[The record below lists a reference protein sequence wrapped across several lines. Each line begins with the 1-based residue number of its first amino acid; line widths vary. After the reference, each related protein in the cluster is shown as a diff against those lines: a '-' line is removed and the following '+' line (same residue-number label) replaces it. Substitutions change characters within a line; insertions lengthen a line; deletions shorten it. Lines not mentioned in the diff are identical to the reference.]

1 MKTIKYLTFIL
12 LLGTVAFLSSCMNDD
27 PDFGQDEEG
36 KTEAVEGEGQISF
49 AEVKLSVNVAVT
61 TKADAPVDTKDYI
74 IQIYSTKNNL
84 LVKEYPKYSE
94 MPDIITLEAGEYRIE
109 ALSHQVQSAEWEKP
123 FYKGTQTFTI
133 KKDEV
138 TVIDVIECTL
148 QNIMVTV
155 NFSNDL
161 KELLK
166 GDESVVVT
174 IGKGELTFNKKDID
188 EGKAGFF
195 KAAEVS
201 NILIAKFQGT
211 VDGEWVQMT
220 DNFIN
225 VKGGEHRNVVFNL
238 EIPSI
243 GDMAVKLKLNAVC
256 KKEDLMAWVQPG
268 DEAILPEDPTV
279 NPGPGKAPTIA
290 GEGFNMM
297 DEIVVKEGEVK
308 TVIVNIAADNG
319 IQNLRVT
326 IDSETLTPEILKSVG
341 LSSEFDLANPGS
353 ADLEAALSGLGF
365 PVGTAVV
372 GVQNLVFDITQFTPL
387 LGLYGAA
394 SHNFII
400 TVVDQAG
407 NTKTATL
414 AMKSIK

>member
-1 MKTIKYLTFIL
+1 MKTIKYNFLVCL
-12 LLGTVAFLSSCMNDD
+12 VCAFGLFNACMNDD
-27 PDFGQDEEG
+27 PDFGQEDD
-36 KTEAVEGEGQISF
+36 KTEMAEGEGQISF
-49 AEVKLSVNVAVT
+49 AAVKLSVNVAVT
-61 TKADAPVDTKDYI
+61 TKADTPIDTKDYI

-94 MPDIITLEAGEYRIE
+94 MPEIITLEVGEYRIE
-109 ALSHQVQSAEWEKP
+109 ALSHDVQPAEWERP
-123 FYKGTQTFTI
+123 FYKGTQVFTI

-138 TVIDVIECTL
+138 TVIDAIECTL

-155 NFSNDL
+155 NFSDDL
-161 KELLK
+161 KQLLK

-174 IGKGELTFNKKDID
+174 IGNGELIFNKKDID

-201 NILIAKFQGT
+201 NILLAKFQGT

-220 DNFIN
+220 ENFIN
-225 VKGGEHRNVVFNL
+225 VKGGEHRNIVFNL

-243 GDMAVKLKLNAVC
+243 GDMALNLKLNAVC
-256 KKEDLMAWVQPG
+256 KNVDLTAWVKPG
-268 DEAILPEDPTV
+268 EETILPEDPSV
-279 NPGPGKAPTIA
+279 NPGPGNAPTII
-290 GEGFNMM
+290 GEGFNIV
-297 DEIVVKEGEVK
+297 DEIVVSKGETK
-308 TVIVNIAADNG
+308 TVIVNITADNG
-319 IQNLRVT
+319 IQNLKVV

-341 LSSEFDLANPGS
+341 LSSEFDLANPGTS
-353 ADLEAALSGLGF
+353 ALEAALKGLGF
-365 PVGTAVV
+365 PVSNEVV
-372 GVQNLVFDITQFTPL
+372 GVQSLVFDITQFTPL

-414 AMKSIK
+414 AMKSIE